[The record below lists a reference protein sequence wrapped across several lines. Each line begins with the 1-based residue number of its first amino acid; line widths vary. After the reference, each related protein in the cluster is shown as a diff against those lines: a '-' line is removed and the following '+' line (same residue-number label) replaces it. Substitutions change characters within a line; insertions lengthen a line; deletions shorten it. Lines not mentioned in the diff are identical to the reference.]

1 MKQKERKSSDVFGR
15 YLEYDGLSIECLVE
29 DLELGIVLL
38 REVERIVAS
47 RHGEWLAEKV
57 VELEVEAQW
66 VVVLLVPI
74 EDGGLVNGCVNCEFC
89 SEDCRRGVKGH
100 LGKSSLS

>member
-15 YLEYDGLSIECLVE
+15 YLDYDGLPIECLVE

-38 REVERIVAS
+38 REVERVVAC
-47 RHGEWLAEKV
+47 RHGEQLAENI

-66 VVVLLVPI
+66 VVILLVPI
-74 EDGGLVNGCVNCEFC
+74 EDGGLVNRCVYCEFC
-89 SEDCRRGVKGH
+89 SEDCRRGVEAH
-100 LGKSSLS
+100 LGKSPLS